1 MEPIA
6 LRYHPEGLRDEAL
19 VSLWRVTG
27 VRQLEEEQ
35 RSRLNNRSWR
45 LMRAHTRQRHE
56 RHLTAV
62 MGEGPELC
70 AAAKASEGSNG
81 GIYKFEGSK
90 SSEGDTP
97 DSAGSSHRPSLFSDA
112 STLFSSS
119 KSLAKDSDSDDIS
132 DISEDD
138 EYEEDSGAASV
149 AANAASVGAGTPAR
163 APVGA
168 PADQPRA
175 PAPNFYIASSPSPKT
190 GRCRKDSLFGSHGS
204 TSRSASNSLRLQRDP
219 ASRNSCSST
228 DISENDNE
236 SAWQSVSS
244 EDEAKEA
251 EPAELVFHKRSV
263 AIPPQ
268 RASTDPI
275 PVRPESV
282 SSGPRSLLSGLFL
295 NRMAEKPVLKRAS
308 TTDAAVRP
316 SIVFNKRQMAV
327 DVTQPRLSYTD
338 EVSIDNEALPLS
350 KKSSMVGISDF
361 QVVTQPAARSLS
373 ARSSSTVNMI
383 REEGRAPE
391 ETLSS
396 SLSRYKRSGSALSVN
411 GFLSKSSINL
421 GGLFGHDAAGG
432 SGDARRGYGLFKK
445 REASPKSPP
454 WEAGA
459 GGAGGE
465 SNSASG
471 SQSSASGSQSSASGS
486 HLSASGAS
494 DRSPEPKFTPR
505 KIMSSKMR
513 SNLSAE
519 LSESLKDS
527 IILDF
532 KLGKIPMP
540 EKVIEGVSL
549 GKPIE
554 EEFDDY
560 HSKGW

>member
-1 MEPIA
+1 M
-6 LRYHPEGLRDEAL
+6 RYHPDGLRDEAL
-19 VSLWRVTG
+19 VTLWRVTG
-27 VRQLEEEQ
+27 VRQLEE

-62 MGEGPELC
+62 MGEGPELS
-70 AAAKASEGSNG
+70 ALSKRSEGSNEG
-81 GIYKFEGSK
+81 LYKSEGSK

-97 DSAGSSHRPSLFSDA
+97 DSAGLSHRPSLFSDA

-119 KSLAKDSDSDDIS
+119 KSLAKDSDSEDIS

-138 EYEEDSGAASV
+138 EYEEDPAAASATANV
-149 AANAASVGAGTPAR
+149 AKGGA
-163 APVGA
+163 GA
-168 PADQPRA
+168 PAGAPAGPPRV
-175 PAPNFYIASSPSPKT
+175 PAPNFYIASLPSPKT
-190 GRCRKDSLFGSHGS
+190 GRCRKDLLFGLHGL
-204 TSRSASNSLRLQRDP
+204 TLRSASNSLRLQRDP
-219 ASRNSCSST
+219 ASRNLCLST

-236 SAWQSVSS
+236 SAWQLVLS

-251 EPAELVFHKRSV
+251 EPAELVFHKRLV

-268 RASTDPI
+268 RSSTDPI
-275 PVRPESV
+275 PVRPELV
-282 SSGPRSLLSGLFL
+282 SLGPRSLLSGLFL

-327 DVTQPRLSYTD
+327 DVTQPRLLYTD

-361 QVVTQPAARSLS
+361 QVVTQPAARLLL
-373 ARSSSTVNMI
+373 ARLLSTVNMI
-383 REEGRAPE
+383 REEGAALE
-391 ETLSS
+391 ETLLS
-396 SLSRYKRSGSALSVN
+396 SLSRFKRSGSALLVN
-411 GFLSKSSINL
+411 GFLLKSSINL
-421 GGLFGHDAAGG
+421 GALFGHDSAGG

-445 REASPKSPP
+445 REVSPRLPP

-459 GGAGGE
+459 GVV
-465 SNSASG
+465 SNSACG
-471 SQSSASGSQSSASGS
+471 SQSSVSGS
-486 HLSASGAS
+486 HSSGASGAS
-494 DRSPEPKFTPR
+494 GASERSPEPKFTPR
-505 KIMSSKMR
+505 KNALSKMR

-560 HSKGW
+560 HLKGW